1 MKWVTRGRQIGQA
14 VKNAQRLKQ
23 ILSVLSKNGFVDV
36 IDRMNLGKFLPDR
49 WIESAE
55 QELQKSTPERL
66 RKSFE
71 ELGPT
76 FVKLGQLLSTRP
88 DLIPESFIEE
98 FTKLQDQVQPLPFE
112 VIRKV
117 LSDELGSKLDTEFE
131 SISEKPL
138 AAASIGQVHEAV
150 LKSGQKVVL
159 KIQRPE
165 IRKTIETDISILA
178 FIASL
183 LEKYIPETRTIAPT
197 TIVEEFFKTLS
208 LELDFRVEANNMQKI
223 AQNMASFGE
232 IVIPNVYRELSTGRV
247 LTQEK
252 LEGMRVTDSKALDA
266 AGIDRQ
272 KIVKAGAKAFFQ
284 AVMVDGVFHGDLH
297 AGNVFILSG
306 SRLGIIDFG
315 IVGRLSE
322 RARHHLASM
331 MFSLVN
337 EDYENLCYQYADL
350 GACETSID
358 FDAFQRE
365 VQNTLAPYL
374 GLSLREINAGKI
386 LIEATKIAAKYR
398 IKIPGEWMIVFK
410 ALLTMEGMARSL
422 DPDFDMIA
430 QGQEL
435 AQGLVKNGQS
445 LDQLKKE
452 AAFVSY
458 DLIQLAQ
465 VLPRHLKWFLKKWSR
480 NDYAFE
486 LRSPDW
492 LAIRD
497 QIAVNG
503 RKQSESIMASAA
515 LIASVLALSYK
526 DGDLI
531 AGYPAVSVVL
541 FTVAIWLFIR
551 VLRRK

>member
-1 MKWVTRGRQIGQA
+1 MKWLTRGRQIGQA

-23 ILSVLSKNGFVDV
+23 ILAVLSKNGFVDV

-49 WIESAE
+49 WIEAVESE
-55 QELQKSTPERL
+55 TQKSTQERL
-66 RKSFE
+66 RQSFE

-112 VIRKV
+112 VMKKV
-117 LSDELGSKLDTEFE
+117 LSEDLGSKLETEFA
-131 SISEKPL
+131 SINEKPL

-150 LKSGQKVVL
+150 LKTGEKVVL

-178 FIASL
+178 FIANL
-183 LEKYIPETRTIAPT
+183 LEKYVPETQTIAPT

-208 LELDFRVEANNMQKI
+208 FELDFRVEANNMQKI
-223 AQNMASFGE
+223 ASNMSKFTE
-232 IVIPNVYRELSTGRV
+232 IVVPKVYRGLSSKRV

-252 LEGMRVTDSKALDA
+252 LEGMRVTDTKALDA

-284 AVMVDGVFHGDLH
+284 AVMIDGVFHGDLH

-331 MFSLVN
+331 MYSLVT

-410 ALLTMEGMARSL
+410 ALLTMEGMARAL

-435 AQGLVKNGQS
+435 AQGLVKNERS
-445 LDQLKKE
+445 LEQLKKE

-465 VLPRHLKWFLKKWSR
+465 VLPRHIKWFMRKWSR

-492 LAIRD
+492 IAIRD
-497 QIAVNG
+497 QLDVNG
-503 RKQSESIMASAA
+503 RRQAESVIAAAA
-515 LIASVLALSYK
+515 LIASVLGLSYR
-526 DGDLI
+526 DGDFI
-531 AGYPAVSVVL
+531 GGYPAVSVVL
-541 FTVAIWLFIR
+541 FAIAALLFFR